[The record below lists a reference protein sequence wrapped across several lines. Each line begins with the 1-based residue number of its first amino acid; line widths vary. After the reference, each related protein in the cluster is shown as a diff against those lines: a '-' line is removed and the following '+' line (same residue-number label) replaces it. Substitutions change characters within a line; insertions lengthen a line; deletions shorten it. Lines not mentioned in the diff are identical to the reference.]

1 MDTLPPTSSHI
12 KKLKKKKTENY
23 IQSIYGKEK
32 KKKTERKMSLQNDG
46 EENEEK

>member
-1 MDTLPPTSSHI
+1 M
-12 KKLKKKKTENY
+12 KLKKKKTENY
-23 IQSIYGKEK
+23 IYSPFMVKRK